1 MKIGNIYISRK
12 LILAVV
18 GIVQVLALDYLGV
31 PEGIWQAIAALIGVL
46 IAGIAI
52 EDAGEK
58 AAG

>member
-1 MKIGNIYISRK
+1 MKIGNFYISRK

-31 PEGIWQAIAALIGVL
+31 PEGVWQAIAALIGVL

>member
-12 LILAVV
+12 LVLAVV

-31 PEGIWQAIAALIGVL
+31 PEGVWQAIAALIGVL